1 MLYYFFLLSL
11 YTVYTS
17 PKTATQAETIEQA
30 VSITAIPYLPIFTT
44 GVIIISYI
52 INKINRLYVR
62 QKHRAFSY
70 GEWLYGS
77 PILVNK

>member
-1 MLYYFFLLSL
+1 MYIN
-11 YTVYTS
+11 
-17 PKTATQAETIEQA
+17 PAIATQTETTEQA

-52 INKINRLYVR
+52 MNKINRLYVR

>member
-44 GVIIISYI
+44 GVIIIS
-52 INKINRLYVR
+52 
-62 QKHRAFSY
+62 
-70 GEWLYGS
+70 S
-77 PILVNK
+77 PVNTVSTNLC